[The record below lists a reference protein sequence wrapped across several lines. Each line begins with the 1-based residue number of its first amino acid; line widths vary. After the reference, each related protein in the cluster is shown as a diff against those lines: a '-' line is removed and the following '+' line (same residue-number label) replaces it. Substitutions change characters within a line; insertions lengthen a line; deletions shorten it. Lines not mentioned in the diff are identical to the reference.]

1 MPDNVIDFTS
11 RTARR
16 RRGEKSLA
24 SQAIAIPRGADLGRC
39 LDSWT
44 LSLESSHK
52 AAKTIRS
59 YTDTAK
65 AFIAYLQRN
74 SLPCDAERV
83 AAEHVR
89 AFLVYERERTSP
101 ASADTAFRN
110 LRVWFN
116 WLCSEGERTTSSP
129 VLAGDRPKVPRKVR
143 RYLSGDEQR
152 RLLATAAGKDFE
164 DRRDAALIRILGD
177 SGPRRTGLMNVRYT
191 PRTPD
196 TNDVD
201 LKGRRLRI
209 VLKGGDQHWL
219 PLGAKAAAA
228 LDRYLRARSAHRKA
242 QESPWLWL
250 GVTGRGVA
258 HMTDSGLY
266 QMLQR
271 RAELAGIEGKVT
283 PHMFRGTAAHELL
296 RAGASDG
303 DVQQIMGWKTR
314 EMVTHY
320 TGELAAERARETHAR
335 LSPGDRI

>member
-1 MPDNVIDFTS
+1 MSDNVIHLDT
-11 RTARR
+11 RTPRR
-16 RRGEKSLA
+16 RAPKSYA
-24 SQAIAIPRGADLGRC
+24 SQAIAIPRGADLTLC
-39 LDSWT
+39 LESWT
-44 LSLESSHK
+44 LSLESAHK
-52 AAKTIRS
+52 AVKTIRS

-65 AFIAYLQRN
+65 SFIAYLRGN

-83 AAEHVR
+83 TAEHVR
-89 AFLVYERERTSP
+89 AFIVYERNRTSP

-116 WLCSEGERTTSSP
+116 WLRAEGERTTGSP

-143 RYLSGDEQR
+143 RYLSDGEQR
-152 RLLATAAGKDFE
+152 QLLATAAGKDFE
-164 DRRDAALIRILGD
+164 DRRDTALIRILGD

-191 PRTPD
+191 PRDPA

-209 VLKGGDQHWL
+209 VLKGGDEHWL

-228 LDRYLRARSAHRKA
+228 LDRYLRARSGHRKA
-242 QESPWLWL
+242 AESPWLWL
-250 GVTGRGVA
+250 GVTGRGVG

-266 QMLQR
+266 QMLER
-271 RAELAGIEGKVT
+271 RAGTAGIAGKVT

-303 DVQQIMGWKTR
+303 DVQQIMGWRTR
-314 EMVTHY
+314 EMVAHY